1 MKFEVRLT
9 LDAARDLEEIYNY
22 IAEND
27 APAKANHVL
36 KRIERVIDNLATFPE
51 RG

>member
-9 LDAARDLEEIYNY
+9 ADATRDLEEIYDY
-22 IAEND
+22 IFEND
-27 APAKANHVL
+27 APAKADYVL
-36 KRIERVIDNLATFPE
+36 KRIERVLDNLATFPE